1 MRIIAFRTLREFYE
15 QPKYR
20 DSEQS
25 LKAWYTDAKKAQWT
39 GPNDIKRQYRNA
51 SIVGD
56 GRVVF
61 NIKGNYYRLIVA
73 IDFDY
78 QIVFVRFTGTHKE
91 YDRVDAKTI

>member
-25 LKAWYTDAKKAQWT
+25 LRAWYSDVKKAQWT

-56 GRVVF
+56 KRVVF
-61 NIKGNYYRLIVA
+61 NIKGNDYRLIA
-73 IDFDY
+73 ALDFDHQVVY
-78 QIVFVRFTGTHKE
+78 VRFIGTHKE
-91 YDRVDAKTI
+91 YDKVDAKTI